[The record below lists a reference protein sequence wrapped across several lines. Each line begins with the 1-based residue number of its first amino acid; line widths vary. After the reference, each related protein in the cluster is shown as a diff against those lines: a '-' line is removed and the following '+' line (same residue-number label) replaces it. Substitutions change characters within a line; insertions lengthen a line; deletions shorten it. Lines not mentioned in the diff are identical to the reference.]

1 MENTVKF
8 ILGEETQPIIESGKE
23 LESSIFKFEITKAI
37 DIINDR
43 LEKLEE
49 TKRDIEEKCK
59 KDVILNNHSNNII
72 SFKTII

>member
-8 ILGEETQPIIESGKE
+8 ILGKETQPIIESGKE

-59 KDVILNNHSNNII
+59 KMLFLITILII
-72 SFKTII
+72 